1 MSPLLK
7 ARAPYFC
14 PQCPCACG
22 ICSGASFYGRS
33 PGRSYTRCKI
43 RNSRKPWNT
52 PLALRRS
59 GCGSRTGSRRAPRQL
74 KACGSRSPSVRFI
87 PILLMPVP
95 LCQYRSPQAV
105 AQSCSMFLL
114 PWDSGWEIATRNI
127 SCRTADIRLG
137 WPGRW
142 RCDLGFRLV
151 FRTVANSDL
160 CSSAANGAFAIDLF
174 AALWRVAGVAAIALI
189 LINKLHE

>member
-1 MSPLLK
+1 MSPLLQ

-14 PQCPCACG
+14 PQCPCACR
-22 ICSGASFYGRS
+22 ICSGASFYGLS

-52 PLALRRS
+52 PPALRRS
-59 GCGSRTGSRRAPRQL
+59 GCGSS
-74 KACGSRSPSVRFI
+74 SPSVRFI
-87 PILLMPVP
+87 PILSMPVP
-95 LCQYRSPQAV
+95 LCQYRSPQAM
-105 AQSCSMFLL
+105 AQSCSMFLM

-127 SCRTADIRLG
+127 SRRTADIRLG

-151 FRTVANSDL
+151 LRTVATAPSRL
-160 CSSAANGAFAIDLF
+160 Y
-174 AALWRVAGVAAIALI
+174 LI
-189 LINKLHE
+189 LALLRIVCRRGERAACRSSLYAVYG